1 MEKTQ
6 EKTEQPAAQTEAPAA
21 VVSEKVEKPVEKP
34 VEEKEAEQA
43 PSKPTEVSKEA
54 DPVEK
59 TKTDAG
65 ATAQVTAE
73 EPAPADNRPGYLA
86 QHAGLAQ
93 FFDRLPA
100 ILEATGHKEMWGV
113 PLRDSEDVPT
123 VNIMIKFLRAN
134 EGNLKAAE
142 EQLTKALQWRKE
154 MKPLD
159 IVEKMKFSA
168 KKFKNLGFITTYGV
182 DEAKSVFT
190 WNIYGAVKNIDET
203 FGDLDSF
210 IKWRVALMELAIRE
224 LDLDR
229 AKTVIPAVGED
240 PYQMFQVHDY
250 QNVSFL
256 RMSPTIR
263 NASRETI
270 TVFSMAYPE
279 LLREK
284 FFVNVPVV
292 MGWVFSALKV
302 FLSKNTIRKFHPITN
317 GSALAREFGDA
328 GVEFPKSY
336 GGKSPELAEN
346 AMTVSLMDDASQE
359 KEAEPK
365 TEKKTEAKT
374 ETKVEEAE
382 VKKEA
387 PETKP
392 EETKTETPAEPEKTT
407 TEAADKPAADT
418 NGAPKAAEALAPAK

>member
-1 MEKTQ
+1 MDKPQ
-6 EKTEQPAAQTEAPAA
+6 EKNEQPAAQTEAAVAAEDQKPIEEKPAEPAA
-21 VVSEKVEKPVEKP
+21 SKPVEAQDDDRI
-34 VEEKEAEQA
+34 EEVKKA
-43 PSKPTEVSKEA
+43 
-54 DPVEK
+54 
-59 TKTDAG
+59 DAG
-65 ATAQVTAE
+65 AAQVKAE
-73 EPAPADNRPGYLA
+73 EPAPVDDRPEYLIK
-86 QHAGLAQ
+86 HAGLAQ

-113 PLRDSEDVPT
+113 PLKDSTDIPT

-134 EGNLKAAE
+134 EGNVKAAE
-142 EQLTKALQWRKE
+142 EQLTKALAWRKE
-154 MKPLD
+154 MDPLS
-159 IVEKMKFSA
+159 IVADMKFSA
-168 KKFKNLGFITTYGV
+168 KKYKNLGFITTYGV

-190 WNIYGAVKNIDET
+190 WNIYGAVKNIEET
-203 FGDLDSF
+203 FGDLTEF

-224 LDLDR
+224 LDLDMAR
-229 AKTVIPAVGED
+229 TAIPAIGED
-240 PYQMFQVHDY
+240 SYQMFQVHDY

-270 TVFSMAYPE
+270 NVFSMAYPE

-317 GSALAREFGDA
+317 GANLAREFGDA

-346 AMTVSLMDDASQE
+346 AMTVGLLEDISQE
-359 KEAEPK
+359 KEAE
-365 TEKKTEAKT
+365 
-374 ETKVEEAE
+374 TKVEEPE
-382 VKKEA
+382 VKKDT

-392 EETKTETPAEPEKTT
+392 EETKTETPVEPEKTT
-407 TEAADKPAADT
+407 TEVADKPAAADA
-418 NGAPKAAEALAPAK
+418 NGAPKAAEGSTPAN

>member
-1 MEKTQ
+1 MDKSQ
-6 EKTEQPAAQTEAPAA
+6 EKTEQPVAQNEAPAA
-21 VVSEKVEKPVEKP
+21 VAEGEKVEEKP
-34 VEEKEAEQA
+34 AEPA
-43 PSKPTEVSKEA
+43 PAKPAEGSKEN
-54 DPVEK
+54 DRIEQV
-59 TKTDAG
+59 KTDAG
-65 ATAQVTAE
+65 AAAEASQVKAE
-73 EPAPADNRPGYLA
+73 EPAPVDNRPEYVTK
-86 QHAGLAQ
+86 HAGLAQ
-93 FFDRLPA
+93 FFDRLPT

-113 PLRDSEDVPT
+113 TLKDYNDVPT

-134 EGNLKAAE
+134 EGNLKTAE
-142 EQLTKALQWRKE
+142 EQLTKALEWRKV
-154 MKPLD
+154 MDPLGL
-159 IVEKMKFSA
+159 VANMKFSS
-168 KKFKNLGFITTYGV
+168 KKFKNLGFVTTYGV

-190 WNIYGAVKNIDET
+190 WNIYGAVKSTEET
-203 FGDLDSF
+203 FGDLDGF

-224 LDLDR
+224 MDLDK
-229 AKTVIPAVGED
+229 ATTAIPAIGED

-270 TVFSMAYPE
+270 NVFSMAYPE

-317 GSALAREFGDA
+317 GATLAREFGDA
-328 GVEFPKSY
+328 GVEFPESY
-336 GGKSPELAEN
+336 GGKSPELGVN
-346 AMTVSLMDDASQE
+346 AMTVALVDDIPQE

-365 TEKKTEAKT
+365 AEEP
-374 ETKVEEAE
+374 ET
-382 VKKEA
+382 KKEA

-392 EETKTETPAEPEKTT
+392 EEAKAETPAEPEKTT
-407 TEAADKPAADT
+407 TEAADKPAADA
-418 NGAPKAAEALAPAK
+418 NGAPKAAEGSATAN